1 MIFLNVFFLVADI
14 GSCPVSLGRGK
25 KKLNLKPEVLTRKKQ
40 WSNQTDL
47 MEKFCLSHEGKLYLC

>member
-25 KKLNLKPEVLTRKKQ
+25 KKLNLKPEVLTRKKKK
-40 WSNQTDL
+40 NDLTKQT
-47 MEKFCLSHEGKLYLC
+47 